1 MIEFRG
7 VDMSFGDKAVLRG
20 LTFEVR
26 PGEVYTLLGANGA
39 GKTTAINI
47 LCNLLDADGGT
58 VRVDGIAA
66 GEATRGRLG
75 VAPQEISL
83 YLDLTC
89 SENLAFFAEVYGIDG
104 GRRRE
109 RVTAVLETL
118 QLSPWAETRVEQLS
132 GGWRRRMNL
141 AVALVPAPA
150 VLVLDEPTAGLDI
163 ESRHE
168 LWGLIERLRASG
180 VAILLT
186 THLMDEAE
194 RLSHRVGILKDGRI
208 VAEGSI
214 DELRS
219 RIASE
224 QVAVVESA
232 DDEAICA
239 RALDQGWRPR
249 RHAGRLTL
257 WLPRRF
263 DFSELVRR
271 LDGVPLASLAL
282 HDISLEHIYLE
293 LAGAP
298 ETALAAR
305 PQLEDSV
312 LNV

>member
-1 MIEFRG
+1 MIEF
-7 VDMSFGDKAVLRG
+7 VDVDKSFGDKAVLRG
-20 LTFEVR
+20 LSFEVE

-58 VRVDGIAA
+58 VRVDGMPA
-66 GEATRGRLG
+66 GEATRRRLG

-89 SENLAFFAEVYGIDG
+89 RENLAFFAEVYGIDG
-104 GRRRE
+104 GRRQE
-109 RVTAVLETL
+109 RVAEVLETL
-118 QLSPWAETRVEQLS
+118 GLGPWAETRVEQLS

-150 VLVLDEPTAGLDI
+150 VLVLDEPTAGLDV

-168 LWGLIERLRASG
+168 TWGLIERLRASG

-224 QVAVVESA
+224 QVAVVESG
-232 DDEAICA
+232 DQEAVRA
-239 RALDQGWRPR
+239 RARDHGWQPR
-249 RHAGRLTL
+249 RHAGRMTL

-263 DFSELVRR
+263 DFPELVGH

-282 HDISLEHIYLE
+282 HEIGLEHVYVE
-293 LAGAP
+293 LTGGFEPIPTCPPAG
-298 ETALAAR
+298 EC
-305 PQLEDSV
+305 
-312 LNV
+312 